1 MGQGTRAPSKKDWV
15 VRVVFGGEE
24 VYSRSAKDFPKFSEP
39 RAGGAS
45 ILPKRHC
52 SLTTCQ
58 LLGSFCPAHASPSVS
73 ADCSESTQEGCS
85 PACRV
90 ALRRGRPSDLC
101 MTLRTCYL
109 SVLAHDVSECTAGR
123 IDRADT
129 LLAFLGS

>member
-1 MGQGTRAPSKKDWV
+1 MSAPWFILPGTCIA
-15 VRVVFGGEE
+15 
-24 VYSRSAKDFPKFSEP
+24 FSE
-39 RAGGAS
+39 RR
-45 ILPKRHC
+45 L
-52 SLTTCQ
+52 
-58 LLGSFCPAHASPSVS
+58 F
-73 ADCSESTQEGCS
+73 TQEGCS